1 MKFSVDWIDGAR
13 NANAEERATLCDLQ
27 IFVGDAN
34 ACRFYDA
41 AERRAFDHIV
51 VPAVHLAEGI
61 ATDWW
66 AIFGGRDRPRSVLPY
81 RTGFALPNLLFQ
93 CDGADFTASAYA
105 HTYENPPVDFSQA
118 GPELMPRADAENTL
132 AAFIRQVVD
141 RLADS
146 GVRNSE
152 VALCWQRI
160 ARSLQDPD
168 EMAFCVAA
176 GGLGLDPYS
185 ISDTDAHFIE
195 VSGSWFAGE
204 ELIEFL
210 AGAAPDNHDVR
221 TSTIQSI
228 ARVESK
234 LSDKFRLP
242 ELDDAARQISDAT
255 QRHPGERAWA
265 PGYRAAQALRAA
277 AGIQNNATL
286 PSFDVIARKFGG
298 GSFRTSGTLSGVTA
312 LVSRNDDDLRIYLP
326 DREAE
331 TFAFARA
338 IGAAVCFPSAPR
350 SVVNRLWGAEQQATG
365 RAFAAEF
372 LAPVNQVLDLHHS
385 GYNDG
390 EIADHFKVF
399 TQVIE
404 HQLENQE
411 RIRQACAVA

>member
-1 MKFSVDWIDGAR
+1 MQFSVDWIDGAR
-13 NANAEERATLCDLQ
+13 NASAEERATLCDLQ
-27 IFVGDAN
+27 IFVGAAN

-61 ATDWW
+61 AADWW

-81 RTGFALPNLLFQ
+81 RTGFALPNLQFQ

-118 GPELMPRADAENTL
+118 GPELMLRANAENIL

-146 GVRNSE
+146 GVGNSE

-168 EMAFCVAA
+168 ELAFCVAA

-185 ISDTDAHFIE
+185 ISDTDAHFIA
-195 VSGSWFAGE
+195 VSSSWFAGE

-210 AGAAPDNHDVR
+210 AGTAPDNHDAR
-221 TSTIQSI
+221 ISTIQSI
-228 ARVESK
+228 ERIEAEPLDS
-234 LSDKFRLP
+234 SRLP
-242 ELDDAARQISDAT
+242 ELDDAARQISSAAR
-255 QRHPGERAWA
+255 RHPDERAWT
-265 PGYRAAQALRAA
+265 PGYRAAQALRSA
-277 AGIQNNATL
+277 AGIHTDATL
-286 PSFDVIARKFGG
+286 PSLDAIARKFGG
-298 GSFRTSGTLSGVTA
+298 SNFRNYGTLSGIIA
-312 LVSRNDDDLRIYLP
+312 LVSRNDDDLRIHLP
-326 DREAE
+326 ERATE

-338 IGAAVCFPSAPR
+338 IGAAVCFPGAPR
-350 SVVNRLWGAEQQATG
+350 SVVNELQGAEQQATG

-390 EIADHFKVF
+390 EIADHFKVS

-411 RIRQACAVA
+411 RILQACAVA

>member
-1 MKFSVDWIDGAR
+1 MEFFVDWLDGAR
-13 NANAEERATLCDLQ
+13 NASAEERATLCDLQ
-27 IFVGDAN
+27 IIVGGAN

-81 RTGFALPNLLFQ
+81 RTGFALPNLQFQ

-118 GPELMPRADAENTL
+118 DPETMPRAVAENTL

-141 RLADS
+141 RLADR

-160 ARSLQDPD
+160 ARSMQDPD
-168 EMAFCVAA
+168 EMAFCAAA

-195 VSGSWFAGE
+195 VSSSWFAGE

-210 AGAAPDNHDVR
+210 SGTAQDDHDAR

-228 ARVESK
+228 ARVESEP
-234 LSDKFRLP
+234 SDNSRLP
-242 ELDDAARQISDAT
+242 ELDAAARQISSAA

-265 PGYRAAQALRAA
+265 PGYRAARALRAT
-277 AGIQNNATL
+277 AGIQTDATL
-286 PSFDVIARKFGG
+286 SSFDVIAKKFGG
-298 GSFRTSGTLSGVTA
+298 SSFRNSDALSGVIA
-312 LVSRNDDDLRIYLP
+312 LVSRNDDDLRIHLP
-326 DREAE
+326 EHATE

-338 IGAAVCFPSAPR
+338 IGGAVCFPSAPR
-350 SVVNRLWGAEQQATG
+350 SVVNGLQGAEQQATG

-372 LAPVNQVLDLHHS
+372 LAPVDKVLDLHHS
-385 GYNDG
+385 GYSDG

-404 HQLENQE
+404 HQIENQE